1 MVLCWLITSQHHPP
15 LTLQGLR
22 RVLVFARYKG
32 TPRQVALLHLCVP
45 NPAAM
50 ASPQHS
56 LHCLASRLSPLLSF
70 QPCRNERETSAR
82 QRYVLSLHGKT

>member
-32 TPRQVALLHLCVP
+32 TPRQVAPLCP
-45 NPAAM
+45 KSCRHGIPAAQS
-50 ASPQHS
+50 ALPG
-56 LHCLASRLSPLLSF
+56 LEAKPPSF
-70 QPCRNERETSAR
+70 LPAMQ
-82 QRYVLSLHGKT
+82 K